1 MEAGQRRR
9 SKLDMKPTHS
19 LFSLSLFMGL
29 GLACDVK
36 QDLGDT
42 ASSSG
47 TGSGSGTTSGGGE
60 TSESGPVT
68 GSGGTGNPSG
78 TATSTSGESGVSETG
93 SESESSSSSGSGG
106 DLGECNVADVTIQWN
121 SEGMSP
127 EALGYNSAFAAVG
140 TCTHALEPFV
150 DPVATLALSCT
161 LSGRRDGTP
170 FEDEA
175 IDIDIDLEIEG
186 DNEQALPFFADTLT
200 ARFYVGSPG
209 FGEATDRYFVL
220 EQPMLMD
227 GSNAPVLFAGQG
239 FTLEPNLLD
248 IEDLFTTSWY
258 NGPTLT
264 VADATCTSG
273 TAPECGF
280 DVAVRADFGGDSHDV
295 HATESE
301 GFGFALDLVP
311 YLLHVESA
319 WEAPNS
325 IECGDDFPGSDF
337 RFVAVPL

>member
-1 MEAGQRRR
+1 MEAGHRRR

-19 LFSLSLFMGL
+19 LISLSLFTAL

-47 TGSGSGTTSGGGE
+47 SGSGSGTTSGGSE
-60 TSESGPVT
+60 TSGPDSATSSG
-68 GSGGTGNPSG
+68 STGNQSG
-78 TATSTSGESGVSETG
+78 SATSTGAESGTLETG
-93 SESESSSSSGSGG
+93 SESGSSSASGG

-121 SEGMSP
+121 SQGMSP
-127 EALGYNSAFAAVG
+127 GALGYDSAFAAVG

-150 DPVATLALSCT
+150 DPVATLALSCV

-186 DNEQALPFFADTLT
+186 DDEQALPFFADTLT
-200 ARFYVGSPG
+200 ARFYVGTPG

-239 FTLEPNLLD
+239 FTLEPNLPD
-248 IEDLFTTSWY
+248 VKDLFDTSWY

-280 DVAVRADFGGDSHDV
+280 DVAIRGEFGGDASDV
-295 HATESE
+295 HATESTA
-301 GFGFALDLVP
+301 FGFALDLVP
-311 YLLHVESA
+311 YLLHVERA

-337 RFVAVPL
+337 RFVGVAQ